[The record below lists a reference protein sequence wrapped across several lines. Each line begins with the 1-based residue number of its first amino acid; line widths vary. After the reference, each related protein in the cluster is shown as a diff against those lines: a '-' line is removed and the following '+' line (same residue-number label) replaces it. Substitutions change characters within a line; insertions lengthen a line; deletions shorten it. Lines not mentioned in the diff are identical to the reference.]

1 MNFKLLVGV
10 KGIPPLGVRAT
21 VATGLLFVLMVLHQT
36 SHAQVH
42 LKKQT
47 FIEFGA
53 GGFDAIIPNQN
64 HFSSYLSIGKY
75 NAKGN
80 GNSIGF
86 GYNQKFTSVFDTQN
100 SSYLNQKSAVQHYQ
114 FFYKTD
120 WSLYSNAMNDFH
132 IRAVGRLNI
141 GYEALNRGNAQIG
154 DYQLTQKSAFLLGV
168 GVGIEMEYSPLVV
181 GFQQQINVLSDY
193 QKFSSVPYLGLR
205 FHLKNR

>member
-1 MNFKLLVGV
+1 MLSEFENIIKRV
-10 KGIPPLGVRAT
+10 PPSGVR
-21 VATGLLFVLMVLHQT
+21 GLFLLFMFFYQV

-47 FIEFGA
+47 FIEFGG
-53 GGFDAIIPNQN
+53 GGFDSFIPNQN
-64 HFSSYLSIGKY
+64 HFSSNLSIGKY

-86 GYNQKFTSVFDTQN
+86 GYNQKLVSVFDIQN
-100 SSYLNQKSAVQHYQ
+100 SNYLNQKSAVQQYQ

-120 WSLYSNAMNDFH
+120 WNLYRNAMNDFH
-132 IRAVGRLNI
+132 IRAVGRVNV
-141 GYEALNRGNAQIG
+141 GFEALNRGNAQIG
-154 DYQLTQKSAFLLGV
+154 DYQLNKKSAFLLGI
-168 GVGIEMEYSPLVV
+168 GVGLEVEYSPLVV

-205 FHLKNR
+205 FHIRK

>member
-10 KGIPPLGVRAT
+10 KGIPLLGVRAT
-21 VATGLLFVLMVLHQT
+21 VPTGLLFFMFLYQM

-80 GNSIGF
+80 SNSIGI
-86 GYNQKFTSVFDTQN
+86 GYNQKFVSVFDTQN
-100 SSYLNQKSAVQHYQ
+100 SNNLNKKTAVQHYQ
-114 FFYKTD
+114 LFYKTD
-120 WSLYSNAMNDFH
+120 WSLYRNAMNNFH
-132 IRAVGRLNI
+132 IRAVGRLNV
-141 GYEALNRGNAQIG
+141 GYEALNRGNVQIS
-154 DYQLTQKSAFLLGV
+154 DYQLNQKSAFLLGV
-168 GVGIEMEYSPLVV
+168 GVGLEMEYSPLVV
-181 GFQQQINVLSDY
+181 GFQQQINVLSNY
-193 QKFSSVPYLGLR
+193 QKFSSVPYLGLI
-205 FHLKNR
+205 FHLRNR

>member
-1 MNFKLLVGV
+1 MLSEFENIIKRVPPSGVRGLFLLVM
-10 KGIPPLGVRAT
+10 
-21 VATGLLFVLMVLHQT
+21 FFYQM

-47 FIEFGA
+47 FFEFGV
-53 GGFDAIIPNQN
+53 GGFDALIPNQN
-64 HFSSYLSIGKY
+64 HFSSYVLIGKY

-86 GYNQKFTSVFDTQN
+86 GYNQKLVSVFDIQN
-100 SSYLNQKSAVQHYQ
+100 SNYLNQKSAVQQYQ

-120 WSLYSNAMNDFH
+120 WNLYRNAMNDFH
-132 IRAVGRLNI
+132 IRAVGRVNV
-141 GYEALNRGNAQIG
+141 GFEALNRGNAQIG
-154 DYQLTQKSAFLLGV
+154 DYQLNKKSAFLLGI
-168 GVGIEMEYSPLVV
+168 GVGLEVEYSPLVV

-205 FHLKNR
+205 FHIRK